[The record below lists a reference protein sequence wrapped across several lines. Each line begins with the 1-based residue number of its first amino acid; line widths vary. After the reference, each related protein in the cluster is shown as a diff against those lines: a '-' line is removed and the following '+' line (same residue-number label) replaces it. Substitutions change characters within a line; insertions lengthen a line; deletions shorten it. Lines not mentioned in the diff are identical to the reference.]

1 MLDER
6 KKAVLRAIVDDYVE
20 TAEPVGS
27 KSLVNKH
34 GFTWSSATIRN
45 EMAELEHMGY
55 LESPHTSASRIPSD
69 MGYRAYVDELLEIEE
84 LEKAEQDAVRTE
96 LSEDIDEIP
105 DLIRKAAVVLAGQT
119 QLASL
124 VLAPR
129 YGSSSLQQIRIL
141 MIEPGC
147 ALVIVVL
154 SAGIVKDRVVR
165 IPSILRP
172 EQLDLIARSIET
184 HLAGMKIDD
193 ITMITLLTA
202 VDDTPIPESLLNQVV
217 YETYVSIKQADHL
230 DIYMQGSHQ
239 LLNQPEF
246 SDVRK
251 AHDFLEVLNRDG
263 MVAVIWM
270 RSKNLS
276 RRMSR
281 WAWRVVIGPS
291 TVYDSHR
298 AEITL
303 ARPRGLQFRDDD
315 VSSSRNSCRQNRRY
329 WSQAYELRSYC
340 FTN

>member
-55 LESPHTSASRIPSD
+55 LESPHTSAGRIPSD

-129 YGSSSLQQIRIL
+129 YGSSSLQRF
-141 MIEPGC
+141 G
-147 ALVIVVL
+147 
-154 SAGIVKDRVVR
+154 
-165 IPSILRP
+165 
-172 EQLDLIARSIET
+172 
-184 HLAGMKIDD
+184 
-193 ITMITLLTA
+193 
-202 VDDTPIPESLLNQVV
+202 
-217 YETYVSIKQADHL
+217 Y
-230 DIYMQGSHQ
+230 
-239 LLNQPEF
+239 
-246 SDVRK
+246 
-251 AHDFLEVLNRDG
+251 
-263 MVAVIWM
+263 
-270 RSKNLS
+270 
-276 RRMSR
+276 
-281 WAWRVVIGPS
+281 
-291 TVYDSHR
+291 
-298 AEITL
+298 
-303 ARPRGLQFRDDD
+303 
-315 VSSSRNSCRQNRRY
+315 
-329 WSQAYELRSYC
+329 
-340 FTN
+340 